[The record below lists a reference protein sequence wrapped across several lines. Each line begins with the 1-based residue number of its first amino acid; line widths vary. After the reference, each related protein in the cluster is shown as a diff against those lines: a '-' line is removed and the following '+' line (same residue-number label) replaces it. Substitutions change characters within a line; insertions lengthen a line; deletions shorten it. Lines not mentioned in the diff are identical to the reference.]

1 MPRALSPEH
10 PNLVKAASRMRRIL
24 FAWATVSAGVGLL
37 GLFTAPRTVPV
48 LWVGAALL
56 LVLEQQPALL
66 GMVAV
71 SWSLSLLGLST
82 ELNQALALDPVG
94 LLFGGEV
101 VGSLSLAFVRLVLA
115 LMAWNQFLF
124 YRLLYGTQAMIG
136 LSTGLPDIP
145 EMIPNRTDRL
155 VAYSWF
161 GITAGGL
168 ALLFSFTLASPEGVQ
183 SLLTISLGLA
193 ALSIGLG
200 IGVAFSPTHRRA
212 AALASVAL
220 GSLMFLYSVAS
231 LNR

>member
-37 GLFTAPRTVPV
+37 GLFTASRTVPL
-48 LWVGAALL
+48 LWLGGALL
-56 LVLEQQPALL
+56 LFLEQQPALL

-155 VAYSWF
+155 VVYSWF